1 MTDSS
6 PLIPWVTALLG
17 CAVSYGMA
25 RFNPGDVTF
34 FRVLFAGAKA
44 FALSIVLFFIGAL
57 LHGIC
62 IDALHRCASH
72 GEGNIQFAMGGVLA
86 FPLFWLILVLFGR
99 ASEVQTVP
107 SISAQC
113 EAACSTALIQH
124 LEGQPASTLCPACK
138 QVVAIR
144 RHDASDGRTYFATR
158 CACGKCDQRIQ
169 ARSRDA

>member
-25 RFNPGDVTF
+25 RFNPGEVTF
-34 FRVLFAGAKA
+34 SRVLFAGAKA
-44 FALSIVLFFIGAL
+44 IALSIVFFFVGAL
-57 LHGIC
+57 LHGLC
-62 IDALHRCASH
+62 IDALHRCTGH

-99 ASEVQTVP
+99 ASEVQAVL

-113 EAACSTALIQH
+113 AAACSTALIQH
-124 LEGQPASTLCPACK
+124 LEGQPATTLCPACQ
-138 QVVAIR
+138 QVIATR
-144 RHDASDGRTYFATR
+144 RHDASDGGTDFATR
-158 CACGKCDQRIQ
+158 CACGKCDKRIQ
-169 ARSRDA
+169 ARPRDA